1 MKYFIRTYGCQ
12 MNERDSEA
20 LGAALEKAG
29 FLPGTEEDSDLL
41 LFNTCSVRDAAE
53 RKAKGKIG
61 YIRKLKRKNPNLII
75 GVTGCMAQRL
85 GEELLNELPHLD
97 FVLGTGQMQRLVPL
111 VNEIAADR
119 RRRVET
125 EPSVEVL
132 ESMGDHDASP
142 SWHGQIA
149 ITRGCNRFCSYC
161 IVPYVRGRE
170 ISRTKG
176 SIITEA
182 KELVAKGVKEIML
195 LGQNVAAYG
204 LNGDTRPPV
213 SGHSPFAELLEEMNE
228 IPGLLRIRFTSPY
241 VSYFNDR
248 LIAALKNCSKVC
260 HNVHLPL
267 QSGSNRILKAMNR
280 QYTAESYLAKVD
292 EIRAAIPDV
301 TFSTDVIVGFP
312 GEEESDFLMTRE
324 VMNKVG
330 FEQAYVFKYSPRPGA
345 LSALLADSIPD
356 AVKEERNQIL
366 LGDLK
371 ERVVQKL
378 KSLKGE
384 TVEVLLEGVSA
395 RNAARWSGRTST
407 SFVVHFEPDAKC
419 LPGTLRK
426 VRITQVNTVSLFGSC
441 QQRFFLHC
449 RIKSRPGVT
458 EELFAGFGV
467 IAQLDL
473 PVGIPQRYMQIQFMI
488 APAAVGKVKA
498 AIRHCSGGVLH
509 INGVE
514 FRQHKGK
521 FRGAFVF
528 LPLFDQFHFR
538 LLQEPGFDQPL
549 LAGKNGRR
557 FF

>member
-20 LGAALEKAG
+20 IGAALEAAG
-29 FLPGTEEDSDLL
+29 FLRGSEEDSDLL

-61 YIRKLKRKNPNLII
+61 YIRKLKQKNPNLII

-85 GEELLNELPHLD
+85 GEELLQELPHLD

-111 VNEIAADR
+111 VQEIAKDR
-119 RRRVET
+119 VRRVET
-125 EPSVEVL
+125 EPSAEVL
-132 ESMGDHDASP
+132 ESMGGHDDTP

-170 ISRTKG
+170 ISRTRE
-176 SIITEA
+176 SIVAEA

-204 LNGDTRPPV
+204 LNGDTRPPA

-248 LIAALKNCSKVC
+248 LIEALKNCSKVC

-267 QSGSNRILKAMNR
+267 QSGSDRILKAMNR
-280 QYTAESYLAKVD
+280 QYTAESFLAKVE

-312 GEEESDFLMTRE
+312 GEEDSDFLMTRD

-345 LSALLADSIPD
+345 KSALLADSVPEE
-356 AVKEERNQIL
+356 VKEERNQIL

-371 ERVVQKL
+371 ERVVRKL
-378 KSLKGE
+378 KNFKGE
-384 TVEVLLEGVSA
+384 TLEVLLEGVSA
-395 RNAARWSGRTST
+395 RNAQRWSSRTST
-407 SFVVHFEPDAKC
+407 NFLVHFEPDENC
-419 LPGTLRK
+419 QIGTLRQVK
-426 VRITQVNTVSLFGSC
+426 ITQVNTVSLFGT
-441 QQRFFLHC
+441 L
-449 RIKSRPGVT
+449 
-458 EELFAGFGV
+458 
-467 IAQLDL
+467 L
-473 PVGIPQRYMQIQFMI
+473 PQ
-488 APAAVGKVKA
+488 
-498 AIRHCSGGVLH
+498 
-509 INGVE
+509 
-514 FRQHKGK
+514 
-521 FRGAFVF
+521 
-528 LPLFDQFHFR
+528 
-538 LLQEPGFDQPL
+538 
-549 LAGKNGRR
+549 
-557 FF
+557 